1 MMDAV
6 STCTRL
12 LREGT
17 EPSISVPVLSDIYP
31 VSRRMSVST
40 IETYATTFERVKR
53 ISADCSSAECAYRN
67 RTCPR
72 VSHYLLSL
80 PDSSIKLSTE
90 LASPRVHLDTTAHH
104 ALIIGSVRKAFRFHK
119 PPLASYSGISR
130 TPSIFSRALPQII
143 CFSGASL
150 LLLPPSHCTVL
161 HSASDTVWYT
171 EKPGAYVPHV
181 FILRSVAVVNQY
193 RPFGH
198 PVRPRTG
205 FQY

>member
-1 MMDAV
+1 MKMSAV
-6 STCTRL
+6 STCTRFRRAGIEPAISDPVSGTDERFSPLKPTPEL
-12 LREGT
+12 LR
-17 EPSISVPVLSDIYP
+17 
-31 VSRRMSVST
+31 VS
-40 IETYATTFERVKR
+40 ER
-53 ISADCSSAECAYRN
+53 ISRDCSSLECAYRN

-171 EKPGAYVPHV
+171 EKPGFSIPHV
-181 FILRSVAVVNQY
+181 FIYRVRSSGWLINIWHSPACNTTH
-193 RPFGH
+193 RL
-198 PVRPRTG
+198 
-205 FQY
+205 

>member
-1 MMDAV
+1 MRTGVEPALDSFGILPATVCVM
-6 STCTRL
+6 SPFS
-12 LREGT
+12 EGCQL
-17 EPSISVPVLSDIYP
+17 SVLP
-31 VSRRMSVST
+31 
-40 IETYATTFERVKR
+40 IE
-53 ISADCSSAECAYRN
+53 
-67 RTCPR
+67 
-72 VSHYLLSL
+72 H
-80 PDSSIKLSTE
+80 
-90 LASPRVHLDTTAHH
+90 TAHR

-181 FILRSVAVVNQY
+181 FILRSVAVVAHFLSA
-193 RPFGH
+193 RAVHG
-198 PVRPRTG
+198 
-205 FQY
+205 